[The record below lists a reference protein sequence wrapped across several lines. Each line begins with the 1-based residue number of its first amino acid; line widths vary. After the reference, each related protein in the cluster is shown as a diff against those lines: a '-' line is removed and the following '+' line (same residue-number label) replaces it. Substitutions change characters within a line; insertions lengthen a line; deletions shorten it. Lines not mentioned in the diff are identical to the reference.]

1 MSFRKWMSAA
11 LRGPRAIAVLF
22 GVISLQGDVVELRA
36 QGADFRGP
44 NSAPAV
50 WGAFSALVKQHF
62 EKNMVA
68 DDPVANR
75 FRDWLTQSRGKPDAA
90 PASLVVRVWLKS
102 DGVVDRV
109 SFPLLPD
116 GKANDDLQVILMR
129 GSVGKAPPSD
139 MLQPL
144 NLRFSLN
151 LPT

>member
-22 GVISLQGDVVELRA
+22 GVISLQGNVVEVHA
-36 QGADFRGP
+36 QSADFRGP
-44 NSAPAV
+44 DSAPAA
-50 WGAFSALVKQHF
+50 WGAFSALVKQHL
-62 EKNMVA
+62 EQNLVA
-68 DDPVANR
+68 DDPIANR
-75 FRDWLTQSRGKPDAA
+75 FRAWLTQSRDKPDAA

-109 SFPLLPD
+109 SFPPLPD
-116 GKANDDLQVILMR
+116 GQANDDLHVILMR
-129 GSVGKAPPSD
+129 SSVGKAPPAD